1 MKFYIVFLLTLM
13 NLKTSLSEKLIP
25 VEYID
30 QTKDHPTGCESVSTI
45 MCLHF
50 FNIKITVNEFIDNY
64 LEKGEMYY
72 QGNKLFAPHPNDK
85 FIGTPY
91 DSHSY
96 GCYGHV
102 IEKAL
107 NKLIDD
113 KNLKDTFEVRNLQDV
128 PMETIIKDYI
138 DNDIPVIFW
147 ATINLLPTKLTTKW
161 LVPETGEEY
170 QWRGNEHCLLLV
182 GYDNDK
188 KQYIFNDPW
197 ANHGVIRYDMTVV
210 EERHKEQFSMA
221 VALVKTK

>member
-1 MKFYIVFLLTLM
+1 MQSSIFLLFIIISMKAYL
-13 NLKTSLSEKLIP
+13 NRKVIP
-25 VEYID
+25 VEHID
-30 QTKDHPTGCESVSTI
+30 QRKDYPTGCESVSTT
-45 MCLHF
+45 MCLHYF
-50 FNIKITVNEFIDNY
+50 KFDITVNEFIDNY
-64 LEKGEMYY
+64 LDKGDMYVKDDILY
-72 QGNKLFAPHPNDK
+72 APHPDNK

-91 DSHSY
+91 DEHSY

-107 NKLIDD
+107 NKILTEKDLND
-113 KNLKDTFEVRNLQDV
+113 KYEVRNLRDV
-128 PMETIIKDYI
+128 SMETIIKEYI
-138 DNDIPVIFW
+138 DNDIPVIYW
-147 ATINLLPTKLTTKW
+147 ATMGLVPTRLTTKW
-161 LVPETGEEY
+161 IVPETGEEY

>member
-1 MKFYIVFLLTLM
+1 MKLSILFFLVVINIKTLL
-13 NLKTSLSEKLIP
+13 NKKVIP

-30 QTKDHPTGCESVSTI
+30 QTKDYPTGCESVSTI
-45 MCLHF
+45 MCLHY
-50 FNIKITVNEFIDNY
+50 FNITISVNEFIDNY
-64 LEKGEMYY
+64 LELGEIYY

-107 NKLIDD
+107 NKLINEKGLND
-113 KNLKDTFEVRNLQDV
+113 FYEVRNLQDV
-128 PMETIIKDYI
+128 SMETIIKDYI

-161 LVPETGEEY
+161 FVPETGEEY

-182 GYDNDK
+182 GYDNEK
-188 KQYIFNDPW
+188 GEYIFNDPW
-197 ANHGVIRYDMTVV
+197 KNNGVIGYNMEMV

-221 VALVKTK
+221 VALVKNK